1 MILTIRRGVEADI
14 PALQDLERDAA
25 QSFRA
30 IGYDFCADGPVRETE
45 EHERGLS
52 DGAIFVAEVDGRPA
66 GFVLLWPVDGNA
78 HITEVSVAR
87 AFQKRGLGRALVETA
102 ENWARR
108 KGYAE
113 MTLTTFRDVSWNAPF
128 YEKIGYRAF
137 DPSKTHTELAAVQAE
152 ETKSG
157 FNVKPRVAM
166 MKPL

>member
-14 PALQDLERDAA
+14 PALQNLEHDAA

-52 DGAIFVAEVDGRPA
+52 DGAIFVAKVDGQNA

-102 ENWARR
+102 ENWARET
-108 KGYAE
+108 GYTE

-128 YEKIGYRAF
+128 YESVGYRTF
-137 DPSKTHTELAAVQAE
+137 VPGGERIELAAVQAE

-166 MKPL
+166 KKSL